1 MGSDEITDFDNLI
14 SVGTDGRVV
23 ERSLKRNFEQRD
35 ILTMTNL
42 QPHPVAKVQNQKASR
57 MTIIRKLSAGLSIDF
72 IDSTNYLVSGDDA
85 LIRKASRSYSEQ
97 TL

>member
-1 MGSDEITDFDNLI
+1 MDQQGFIEPILQTTNKTGKHTSKVWDLQWVSGDVGVMGSDEITDFDNLI

-42 QPHPVAKVQNQKASR
+42 
-57 MTIIRKLSAGLSIDF
+57 
-72 IDSTNYLVSGDDA
+72 
-85 LIRKASRSYSEQ
+85 
-97 TL
+97 